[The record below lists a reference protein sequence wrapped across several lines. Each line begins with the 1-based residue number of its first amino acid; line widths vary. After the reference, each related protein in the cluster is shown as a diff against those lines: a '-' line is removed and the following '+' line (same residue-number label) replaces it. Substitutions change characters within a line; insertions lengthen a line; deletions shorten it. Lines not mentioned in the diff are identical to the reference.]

1 MFDKERFIEDCR
13 AALAERTPQDA
24 IRELVERAVR
34 KPAGIVRA
42 LGAPT
47 RSGVEK
53 VHHAPD
59 LTILNLSWG
68 PLMNVRPHDHR
79 MWAIIG
85 IYGGCE
91 QNTFFRRN
99 GQGLDR
105 HGTRELGSGEAV
117 RLGPDAIHAVKN
129 PLDSITSAIHV
140 YLGDFFAIQ
149 RSEWHPDTLVEASY
163 DMKHTMQ
170 EFEEANQ
177 RLRARL
183 SGA

>member
-1 MFDKERFIEDCR
+1 MFDKDRFIEDCR

-34 KPAGIVRA
+34 EPAGIVRA

-47 RSGVEK
+47 RSGVET
-53 VHHAPD
+53 VYHAPD

-68 PLMNVRPHDHR
+68 PLMKVRPHEHR

-99 GQGLDR
+99 GQGLDQ
-105 HGTRELGSGEAV
+105 HGTRELSAGDAV
-117 RLGPDAIHAVKN
+117 RLGPDAIHAVVN

-140 YLGDFFAIQ
+140 YLGDFFAMA
-149 RSEWHPDTLVEASY
+149 RSEWHPETLVEGPY
-163 DMKHTMQ
+163 DMANTMR
-170 EFEEANQ
+170 EFEEGNR
-177 RLRARL
+177 RLNTL
-183 SGA
+183 TS